1 MRRNPFMSR
10 QYTQLFGLLFL
21 MIVVSLNTS
30 AQGIVGGSNV
40 NEGKY
45 PFMVGLVDAEEDFL
59 YKAIECGAT
68 VIGER
73 WVMTAAHCLTDYD
86 QNGQISS
93 IKNPSEIEVL
103 IGTYNLQ
110 APAQGYRRLK
120 VEEIYIH
127 PQYRRVPFEINGYE
141 GSIPDNDVA
150 LLRLSEDVLVPP
162 VALPDINDGSWEID
176 GLPVR
181 VMGWGMEDPDTRIR
195 SRSLKEAE
203 IKLIDRQVCRDYDD
217 FYDELVLTSM
227 LCAGLY
233 DPKQSPTGGAQGDSG
248 GPLVFQTND
257 GWLQLGIMSWG
268 LSYTSYQKPGV
279 FQKISPHLVW
289 IKEILGVTGIHD
301 QRLGQEVAVTR
312 FDNMIRLKSSIEI
325 GPSNIM
331 VYDMYGRLV
340 KSEKGDIFENQPF
353 EVDIPPTNQQI
364 IIYLQSDMG
373 IVTAIR

>member
-110 APAQGYRRLK
+110 APAQGYRRL
-120 VEEIYIH
+120 
-127 PQYRRVPFEINGYE
+127 
-141 GSIPDNDVA
+141 
-150 LLRLSEDVLVPP
+150 
-162 VALPDINDGSWEID
+162 
-176 GLPVR
+176 
-181 VMGWGMEDPDTRIR
+181 
-195 SRSLKEAE
+195 
-203 IKLIDRQVCRDYDD
+203 
-217 FYDELVLTSM
+217 
-227 LCAGLY
+227 
-233 DPKQSPTGGAQGDSG
+233 
-248 GPLVFQTND
+248 
-257 GWLQLGIMSWG
+257 
-268 LSYTSYQKPGV
+268 
-279 FQKISPHLVW
+279 
-289 IKEILGVTGIHD
+289 
-301 QRLGQEVAVTR
+301 
-312 FDNMIRLKSSIEI
+312 
-325 GPSNIM
+325 
-331 VYDMYGRLV
+331 
-340 KSEKGDIFENQPF
+340 
-353 EVDIPPTNQQI
+353 
-364 IIYLQSDMG
+364 
-373 IVTAIR
+373 